1 MRKPIDPARGHRH
14 RRPALT
20 RDVRRILVVV
30 AHPDDESFGLGA
42 LVDRFTACGI
52 DISVLC
58 FTHGEAST
66 LGGRR
71 GDLASVRAAELRNAG
86 NVLGVGRVELLHYP
100 DGCLGGIG
108 VDELAGRVQAM
119 FAEVRPSHVLVFDD
133 TGITG
138 HPDHQQA
145 TAAALVAAR
154 ANGLPVLAWAIPERV
169 ANLLNE
175 RHHTS
180 FVGQPPS
187 RLDARL
193 SVSRVRQR
201 LAIAAHA
208 SQSTG
213 NAVLQHRLRLLGDS
227 EYLRLLYAPAVI
239 GAADREGAGSSRVL

>member
-1 MRKPIDPARGHRH
+1 MRKPIDPAVGHRL

-20 RDVRRILVVV
+20 RDVRRFLVVV

-52 DISVLC
+52 DVSVLC

-66 LGGRR
+66 LGGQT
-71 GDLASVRAAELRNAG
+71 GDMASVRAAELRIAAG
-86 NVLGVGRVELLHYP
+86 VLGVDRVELLDYP
-100 DGCLGGIG
+100 DGYLGGIG

-119 FAEVRPSHVLVFDD
+119 IAEVQPSHVLVFDD

-138 HPDHQQA
+138 HPDHRQA

-154 ANGLPVLAWAIPERV
+154 AGGLPVLAWVIPERV
-169 ANLLNE
+169 ADLLNE

-187 RLDARL
+187 RVDGRL

-208 SQSTG
+208 SQSMG

-227 EYLRLLYAPAVI
+227 EYLRLLYVPPVS
-239 GAADREGAGSSRVL
+239 GAADREDAGSSPIL

>member
-1 MRKPIDPARGHRH
+1 MRKPIDPAVGQRL

-20 RDVRRILVVV
+20 RDVRRLLVVV

-52 DISVLC
+52 DVSVLC

-66 LGGRR
+66 FGGQT
-71 GDLASVRAAELRNAG
+71 GDLARVRAAELRIAAG
-86 NVLGVGRVELLHYP
+86 VLGVGRVELLDYP
-100 DGCLGGIG
+100 DGHLGGIG
-108 VDELAGRVQAM
+108 VDQLAGRVRAM
-119 FAEVRPSHVLVFDD
+119 IAEVRPSHLLVFDD

-138 HPDHQQA
+138 HPDHRQA

-154 ANGLPVLAWAIPERV
+154 ASGLPVLAWVIPERV
-169 ANLLNE
+169 AILLNE
-175 RHHTS
+175 RHQTS
-180 FVGQPPS
+180 FVGQPLP
-187 RLDARL
+187 RVDARL
-193 SVSRVRQR
+193 SVSRTRQR

-227 EYLRLLYAPAVI
+227 EYLRSLYIPPVSDP
-239 GAADREGAGSSRVL
+239 ADRDDTGSSPAP

>member
-1 MRKPIDPARGHRH
+1 
-14 RRPALT
+14 
-20 RDVRRILVVV
+20 
-30 AHPDDESFGLGA
+30 
-42 LVDRFTACGI
+42 
-52 DISVLC
+52 
-58 FTHGEAST
+58 
-66 LGGRR
+66 
-71 GDLASVRAAELRNAG
+71 
-86 NVLGVGRVELLHYP
+86 VLGVDRVELLDYP
-100 DGCLGGIG
+100 DGHLGGIG
-108 VDELAGRVQAM
+108 VDQLAGRVRAM
-119 FAEVRPSHVLVFDD
+119 IAEVRPSHMLVFDD

-145 TAAALVAAR
+145 TAAALAAAR
-154 ANGLPVLAWAIPERV
+154 ASGLPVLAWAIPERV

-187 RLDARL
+187 RVDARL

-227 EYLRLLYAPAVI
+227 EYLRLLYAPAAS
-239 GAADREGAGSSRVL
+239 GASGREDAGLSPVRLREPHPGVASG